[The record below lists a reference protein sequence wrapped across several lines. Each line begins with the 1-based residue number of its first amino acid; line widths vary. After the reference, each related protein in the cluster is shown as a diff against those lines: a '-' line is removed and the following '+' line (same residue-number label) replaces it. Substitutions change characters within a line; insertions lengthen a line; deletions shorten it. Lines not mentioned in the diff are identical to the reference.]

1 MNDTDDKRPAETA
14 DDKRAAAARKKDK
27 ETPRRT
33 FMRSVRIPL
42 TKEELIER
50 GNLLSQEGDLIVSLE
65 HQKAAETKRI
75 GSEIAQAEGRSAV
88 LRFTIRDKHE
98 ARSTECYEEWSN
110 GEMLERRCDTDEIV
124 GRKPCPQRPL
134 GIDDMP
140 SGIDDTREVD
150 EDGKPARGSAR
161 STGTE
166 TPSSPRKRRR
176 SSGA

>member
-1 MNDTDDKRPAETA
+1 MLNDTDDKKPTTTTE
-14 DDKRAAAARKKDK
+14 DKRAAAARKKDK

-33 FMRSVRIPL
+33 FMRPVRIPL

-50 GNLLSQEGDLIVSLE
+50 GDLLSQEGDLIVSLE

-98 ARSTECYEEWSN
+98 TRPTECYEEWVN
-110 GEMLERRCDTDEIV
+110 GETLTKRCDTNEIV

-134 GIDDMP
+134 AIDEMP

-150 EDGKPARGSAR
+150 DDGNEKKKHG
-161 STGTE
+161 
-166 TPSSPRKRRR
+166 KRR
-176 SSGA
+176 